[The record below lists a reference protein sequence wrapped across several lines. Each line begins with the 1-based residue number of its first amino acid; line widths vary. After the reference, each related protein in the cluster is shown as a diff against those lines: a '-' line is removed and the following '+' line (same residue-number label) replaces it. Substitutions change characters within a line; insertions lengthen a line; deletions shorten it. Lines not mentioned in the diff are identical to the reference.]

1 MKKFLKMFGLVLVA
15 FVMGGSLGIA
25 FDAGMW
31 NVFAGVPMVLG
42 WITYLWYIMLGL
54 VLGYSMFSFL
64 VLYFIEKISMKRG
77 LSGEVYK
84 VMYYLLNIGV
94 PFLFGVVSFIGFSP
108 FV

>member
-54 VLGYSMFSFL
+54 VLG
-64 VLYFIEKISMKRG
+64 
-77 LSGEVYK
+77 
-84 VMYYLLNIGV
+84 
-94 PFLFGVVSFIGFSP
+94 
-108 FV
+108 